1 MSDKFDGLDATEKA
15 GIEAALNR
23 CRDLAAQIAS
33 ELRKTRP
40 EYFVD
45 KLSLADFYAS
55 LEHAADV
62 LGQKGQRSV
71 ENTTARVGKTR
82 RCRTVSDNWVRSSSP
97 HALARGARAF

>member
-1 MSDKFDGLDATEKA
+1 MSDKFDGLDASEKA

-62 LGQKGQRSV
+62 LGQKGRRSV
-71 ENTTARVGKTR
+71 ENTSAPVVKGSQARHR
-82 RCRTVSDNWVRSSSP
+82 Q
-97 HALARGARAF
+97 

>member
-1 MSDKFDGLDATEKA
+1 MSDEFDGLDATEKA

-33 ELRKTRP
+33 ELHNTRP

-55 LEHAADV
+55 LENAV
-62 LGQKGQRSV
+62 RLLGQKNRQSA
-71 ENTTARVGKTR
+71 ENTPGPTIKG
-82 RCRTVSDNWVRSSSP
+82 SQ
-97 HALARGARAF
+97 ARGG

>member
-1 MSDKFDGLDATEKA
+1 MMSDEFDGLDATEKA

-33 ELRKTRP
+33 ELHNTRP

-55 LEHAADV
+55 LENAV
-62 LGQKGQRSV
+62 RLLGQKNRQSA
-71 ENTTARVGKTR
+71 ENTPAP
-82 RCRTVSDNWVRSSSP
+82 TVKGSQ
-97 HALARGARAF
+97 ARGG

>member
-33 ELRKTRP
+33 ELRNPRP

-55 LEHAADV
+55 LEQAAHL
-62 LGQKGQRSV
+62 LGQKKRQSA
-71 ENTTARVGKTR
+71 ENTPPPTAKG
-82 RCRTVSDNWVRSSSP
+82 SQ
-97 HALARGARAF
+97 ARGG